1 MVRKVSPMVGEPE
14 TPKSVKQGE
23 HLMRPFYLALIIAFL
38 GTTSAY
44 AVSANWSAASNTW
57 TADGSFHTGFGATTT
72 ASFSVGVVFDVADLS
87 TFTASSSIL
96 IGVRNNNS
104 VANDTARNKGPSF
117 ELWGDGKVR
126 GKVFSFDGSI
136 AGTNFMANG
145 DYRVGNNTAAQY
157 IGTADLNNLLKTG
170 ENAIALTVDMFTN
183 TSSQLCTTYTLYVNG
198 SKLVEGTHTDVS
210 SGAYNYQNLATVSGA
225 EVYYMNSIASQ
236 ADINSLP
243 EPTALALLALGVAG
257 VALRRKLA

>member
-1 MVRKVSPMVGEPE
+1 MKYLIVTLLIALLGVS
-14 TPKSVKQGE
+14 TA
-23 HLMRPFYLALIIAFL
+23 R
-38 GTTSAY
+38 

-87 TFTASSSIL
+87 AFTSSTLL

-198 SKLVEGTHTDVS
+198 SKLVEGTHSNIDVDV
-210 SGAYNYQNLATVSGA
+210 YNYQNLATVSGA

>member
-1 MVRKVSPMVGEPE
+1 M
-14 TPKSVKQGE
+14 KQ
-23 HLMRPFYLALIIAFL
+23 FCLALMIALL

-57 TADGSFHTGFGATTT
+57 TADGAFHTGFGATTT

-87 TFTASSSIL
+87 TFTETTLLLS
-96 IGVRNNNS
+96 VRNNNS
-104 VANDTARNKGPSF
+104 VANDTARNTGPSF

-198 SKLVEGTHTDVS
+198 SKLVEGTHENIGETVYD
-210 SGAYNYQNLATVSGA
+210 YQNLATLTGA
-225 EVYYMNSIASQ
+225 EVYYMAGIASQ

-243 EPTALALLALGVAG
+243 EPTVLALLALGVAG
-257 VALRRKLA
+257 VALRRKAA

>member
-1 MVRKVSPMVGEPE
+1 MK
-14 TPKSVKQGE
+14 
-23 HLMRPFYLALIIAFL
+23 YLIVTLLIALL
-38 GTTSAY
+38 GVTTAR
-44 AVSANWSAASNTW
+44 AVSTNWSSANATNWSADEA
-57 TADGSFHTGFGATTT
+57 FHTGFGATTT

-87 TFTASSSIL
+87 TFTASTLL

-104 VANDTARNKGPSF
+104 VATNNDRNTGPSF

-126 GKVFSFDGSI
+126 GKASSRDGII
-136 AGTNFMANG
+136 AGTNFTANAN
-145 DYRVGNNTAAQY
+145 YAVGNNKAEVY

-170 ENAIALTVDMFTN
+170 ENAIALTVKMFQN
-183 TSSQLCTTYTLYVNG
+183 TSDKNCATYTLYVNG
-198 SKLVEGTHTDVS
+198 KTVVTATHEDITSNVYD
-210 SGAYNYQNLATVSGA
+210 YQNLATVSGA

-243 EPTALALLALGVAG
+243 EPTVLALLALGVAG

>member
-14 TPKSVKQGE
+14 TPKSVKQEE
-23 HLMRPFYLALIIAFL
+23 HLMRQFYLALMIAFL

-87 TFTASSSIL
+87 AFTSSTSIL
-96 IGVRNNNS
+96 LGVRNNNA
-104 VANDTARNKGPSF
+104 ANNTAGTGPSF
-117 ELWGDGKVR
+117 EIWANGKVKGKANPQTAGDGYTILTSSPTYGDR
-126 GKVFSFDGSI
+126 G
-136 AGTNFMANG
+136 
-145 DYRVGNNTAAQY
+145 TAAFN
-157 IGTADLNNLLKTG
+157 TLLKTG
-170 ENAIALTVDMFTN
+170 KNAVAITVDMFTN
-183 TSSQLCTTYTLYVNG
+183 SSGLCTNYTLYVNG
-198 SKLVEGTHTDVS
+198 SMLVEGTHSNIT
-210 SGAYNYQNLATVSGA
+210 SGVYNYQNLATVSGA